1 MEGDDKPTNS
11 ESSRPSAMGEI
22 FRRIQAGV
30 VIIDPDTHTILEVN
44 PIAASLIGLPAEEI
58 CGSVCHRFICPAE
71 KGRCPI
77 TDLRQEVDNSERILL
92 DCNGNKIPVIKTVTR
107 TTIDGMDYLIESF
120 IDDRSRKVAE
130 ERRCALIGYID
141 EAVMRVQKPM
151 ELLEE
156 QVSGLVRTIGAGE
169 LTPLDARMDLTLLLK
184 ELQAMRA
191 GLQEIVDAIMEG
203 RGDIPDEVRQFLKGR

>member
-1 MEGDDKPTNS
+1 
-11 ESSRPSAMGEI
+11 MGEI
-22 FRRIQAGV
+22 FQKIQSGM
-30 VIIDPDTHTILEVN
+30 VIIDPETHTILEVN
-44 PIAASLIGLPAEEI
+44 PIAASLIGLPAGEI

-77 TDLRQEVDNSERILL
+77 TDLGQEVDNSERILL
-92 DCNGNKIPVIKTVTR
+92 GHNGSKIPVIKTVIR

-120 IDDRSRKVAE
+120 IDDRSRKIAE

-156 QVSGLVRTIGAGE
+156 RVSGLIMAIEAGE
-169 LTPLDARMDLTLLLK
+169 MAPADARMDLSLLLK
-184 ELQAMRA
+184 ELQAMRIS
-191 GLQEIVDAIMEG
+191 LQEVTEAILEG
-203 RGDIPDEVRQFLKGR
+203 RRDIPEEVREFLKGR